1 MVLPWAVAVNQ
12 GEKLKK
18 IKSVV
23 YVATEHLDTT
33 LMQFRASLA
42 KLSFGATRTKGWCV
56 YLLSLVV
63 GRLLPSVGA
72 YSPCHTRMHCLGHD

>member
-12 GEKLKK
+12 GEKPKK

-23 YVATEHLDTT
+23 YVATERSDTI

-42 KLSFGATRTKGWCV
+42 KLSFGATRTKEWCV

-63 GRLLPSVGA
+63 GRFLQSVDA
-72 YSPCHTRMHCLGHD
+72 